1 MEKFLQRSQVYF
13 LSSFL
18 TSPFFLEVF
27 AMNHKDRITTGVIS
41 LLVIILLL
49 AALVLYLVLGGKGF

>member
-1 MEKFLQRSQVYF
+1 
-13 LSSFL
+13 
-18 TSPFFLEVF
+18 
-27 AMNHKDRITTGVIS
+27 MNHKDRITTGVIS